1 VTGYRERRILERCD
15 HLGVDRVVVILFHSL
30 GRCPLAKLRD
40 TVIWGRDVWQTHLKA
55 CLCDADAEIL
65 S

>member
-1 VTGYRERRILERCD
+1 M
-15 HLGVDRVVVILFHSL
+15 ILFHSL
-30 GRCPLAKLRD
+30 GRRPLAKLRD

-55 CLCDADAEIL
+55 RLYDAGAEIP